1 MGRVT
6 LTPSSNEERASST
19 PSERVKT
26 TFWRR
31 VNHTFPF
38 ICRKQEAPGQLC
50 LPCSKWRKRDKI
62 INIFKRVKNH
72 KLLQY
77 SGKWHNMLKIS
88 TEKARKLQTFR
99 HSLRQCGGPYL
110 TKCHLKTS
118 TEVSSF

>member
-1 MGRVT
+1 MHKKQAFLLQFLISRKLPIYVEIIF
-6 LTPSSNEERASST
+6 SSSKRYCALVYDYN
-19 PSERVKT
+19 
-26 TFWRR
+26 
-31 VNHTFPF
+31 
-38 ICRKQEAPGQLC
+38 KQEAPGQLC

-62 INIFKRVKNH
+62 INIFKRVKNP

>member
-1 MGRVT
+1 MLALLKVEEMGQ
-6 LTPSSNEERASST
+6 
-19 PSERVKT
+19 
-26 TFWRR
+26 
-31 VNHTFPF
+31 NHKHFQT
-38 ICRKQEAPGQLC
+38 C
-50 LPCSKWRKRDKI
+50 
-62 INIFKRVKNH
+62 KNH